1 MHDRNGVPIK
11 IGDRVRIYG
20 TRSAPLS
27 GRESIYGQ
35 VGVVQRVSDPDYFK
49 GLELEV
55 SVERNGRVFEGGGV
69 NGDWLITSNLCE
81 KVIEAICAE
90 CDSIHG
96 ELDYLCPSCR
106 LTV

>member
-1 MHDRNGVPIK
+1 MVSPSK
-11 IGDRVRIYG
+11 SV
-20 TRSAPLS
+20 T
-27 GRESIYGQ
+27 ESESMGHAAL
-35 VGVVQRVSDPDYFK
+35 QRVSDPDYFK

-55 SVERNGRVFEGGGV
+55 SVERNGRAFEGGGV
-69 NGDWLITSNLCE
+69 NGDWLITSDLCE